1 MNTFVK
7 IAGVAVVGLGALV
20 FLSLLLS
27 VFVWLLWNGCL
38 VGAVDG
44 VREITWLQSWGI
56 MILCGFL
63 FKGTNT
69 NFSSKD

>member
-1 MNTFVK
+1 MDWIIKAVGT
-7 IAGVAVVGLGALV
+7 AVVGVGALV
-20 FLSLLLS
+20 ALSFIFS

-56 MILCGFL
+56 MILAGFL
-63 FKGTNT
+63 FKGT
-69 NFSSKD
+69 SAHVKKG

>member
-1 MNTFVK
+1 MDNIIRMVGT
-7 IAGVAVVGLGALV
+7 AVVGVGALV
-20 FLSLLLS
+20 FLSFILS

-44 VREITWLQSWGI
+44 VREITWLQSWGL

-63 FKGTNT
+63 FRNT
-69 NFSSKD
+69 SVRTSKD

>member
-1 MNTFVK
+1 MDDIIKAVGLT
-7 IAGVAVVGLGALV
+7 VVGLGILV
-20 FLSLLLS
+20 FVSFVFS

-56 MILCGFL
+56 MILAGIL
-63 FKGTNT
+63 L
-69 NFSSKD
+69 KDTSVKVKA

>member
-1 MNTFVK
+1 MDVFFKAV
-7 IAGVAVVGLGALV
+7 GVAVVGLGVLV
-20 FLSLLLS
+20 LISFIFS

-38 VGAVDG
+38 VGAIDG

-63 FKGTNT
+63 FKGTSAHVNK
-69 NFSSKD
+69 S

>member
-1 MNTFVK
+1 MDNVIK
-7 IAGVAVVGLGALV
+7 VVSITVTGLGALV
-20 FLSLLLS
+20 FLSFLLS

-63 FKGTNT
+63 FKGT
-69 NFSSKD
+69 SAHAKKE